1 MTTTLEL
8 APGMFTTRKDVR
20 ASFGCG
26 DRQGI
31 EPCESHKK
39 VFVYSDPKAG
49 EEFGYTFDGRVE
61 DDEYGPLYLYTGYGA
76 IGHQKMESRNK
87 TLRDHV
93 KRGLEVHLFVADG
106 TMPNSDAVRQRYIGP
121 MMVDPIEPVVIRRGL
136 GKDKKM
142 RNALVFRFRP
152 VPDTT
157 PAWAPQD
164 MPKAAT
170 QDSFENVELEDSVD
184 DAPLAPNIPAQTGV
198 KDKKS
203 EQHTTA
209 ETIANILGG
218 PKTVV
223 RREGTL
229 VEAFKKHLTAAGHA
243 HKTFQITL
251 AGEIGALTPDLYD
264 ITDHALYEAKG
275 QATRNNVR
283 MAIGQLAD
291 YRRHIPKQNSELR
304 VVVLL
309 PEAPSPDVKALL
321 DSQNVHLVYQTD
333 NGFAGFPLAD

>member
-8 APGMFTTRKDVR
+8 NPGMFTTRKDVK
-20 ASFGCG
+20 ASYGCG

-31 EPCESHKK
+31 EPCEPHKK

-76 IGHQKMESRNK
+76 IGDQKLESRNK
-87 TLRDHV
+87 TLRYHV
-93 KRGLEVHLFVADG
+93 ERGLEVHLFVADG
-106 TMPNSDAVRQRYIGP
+106 TMPKSDTVRQRYIGP
-121 MMVDPIEPVVIRRGL
+121 MMVDPIEPVVVRRGL

-152 VPDTT
+152 VPGST
-157 PAWAPQD
+157 PAWAPADQ
-164 MPKAAT
+164 PKAAI
-170 QDSFENVELEDSVD
+170 QDSFEDVEFEDNVETVKI
-184 DAPLAPNIPAQTGV
+184 APKIPAQTGV

-203 EQHTTA
+203 EQHSTV
-209 ETIANILGG
+209 ETIANIPGG
-218 PKTVV
+218 PKKVV

-229 VEAFKKHLTAAGHA
+229 MEAFKKHLTAAGHA

-264 ITDHALYEAKG
+264 IADHALYEAKG
-275 QATRNNVR
+275 QATRNNIR

-291 YRRHIPKQNSELR
+291 YRRHTPKQATDLR

-309 PEAPSPDVKALL
+309 PEEPSPDLKALL
-321 DSQNVHLVYQTD
+321 DSQGVHLVFQTD
-333 NGFAGFPLAD
+333 TGFAGFPLPA